1 MNIGNLLSK
10 TAKIFPDQMAI
21 VHGDYEINYREANE
35 RVNQLAN
42 AFSALGLRKGDNLAI
57 LLHNCPEFIETL
69 FACFK
74 AGITTVPINFRLH
87 PEECRFII
95 DNSESA
101 AVVLGADFRDDLY
114 ILKDGMPKVKHFICV
129 DESIPGMEDYENLV
143 ESQPVIFEAEEVEN
157 HHVAWIFYTSGTTG
171 MPKGAMLTHH
181 NILTM
186 TMNFFADVCPLGPE
200 DAVLHAAPLSHGSG
214 LYAIPNV
221 AKAAA
226 NVILETRSFEP
237 EAVFKTIERRKITNM
252 FAAPTMIKRLIT
264 HSDIKQ
270 YDLSSLKCINYGGGP
285 IHVQDLK
292 DMVKVMGQVFVQIFG
307 QAESPMT
314 ISYLRKEEHLTDG
327 NELQL
332 KRLASAGIPRTD
344 VEVRVV
350 DENDIELPNGTLGE
364 IVVRGEV
371 VMKGYW
377 KNAQATKDTIRKG
390 WLRTGDLG
398 VMDEYGYIY
407 IMDRSKD
414 MIISGGENVYSREIE
429 DVIIK
434 HPSVFEVAVIGVP
447 DDTWGE
453 AIKAIVALKEGQS
466 ASEEEIISFCKK
478 YLASYKKPKSVDF
491 VDELPKSAY
500 GKILKREIRD
510 KYWAQKKRK
519 V

>member
-1 MNIGNLLSK
+1 
-10 TAKIFPDQMAI
+10 